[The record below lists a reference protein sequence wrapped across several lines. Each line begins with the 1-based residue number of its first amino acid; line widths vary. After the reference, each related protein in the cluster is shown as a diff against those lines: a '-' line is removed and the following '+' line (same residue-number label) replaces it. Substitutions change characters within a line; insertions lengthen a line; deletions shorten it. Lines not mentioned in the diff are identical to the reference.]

1 MFNNDIFFS
10 FIFSCCIYYNPSK
23 VNKKQIK
30 QLFYTFPFFLSNIKD
45 QNIFF
50 ETIVKYPITSYYDS
64 SKNMIHYSYIIYR
77 DYHKKI
83 KKNYLNEI
91 EYISYYN
98 KLIYENKDYNYKTK
112 INNFLFLLVIIICFY
127 FIYAY

>member
-77 DYHKKI
+77 NYHKKI

-112 INNFLFLLVIIICFY
+112 INNFLFLLLIIICFY

>member
-1 MFNNDIFFS
+1 
-10 FIFSCCIYYNPSK
+10 
-23 VNKKQIK
+23 
-30 QLFYTFPFFLSNIKD
+30 
-45 QNIFF
+45 
-50 ETIVKYPITSYYDS
+50 
-64 SKNMIHYSYIIYR
+64 MIHYSYIIYR

-112 INNFLFLLVIIICFY
+112 INNFLFLLLIIICFY

>member
-83 KKNYLNEI
+83 KKNKK
-91 EYISYYN
+91 
-98 KLIYENKDYNYKTK
+98 KLFK
-112 INNFLFLLVIIICFY
+112 
-127 FIYAY
+127 